1 MDAGEIFVDGENLL
15 TIPEAKMRKIRGKK
29 ISMIFQDPM
38 TSLNPIRSVGDQ
50 ISEAIQL
57 HEKLSKAEI
66 QQRAIEMLEQVG
78 IPGSRYGDYPH
89 QFSGG
94 MKQRVVIA
102 MALAC
107 HPELLLADEPTT
119 ALDVTIQAQ
128 VLDMMNRLKAEYGTS
143 VVMITHDLGVICRNV
158 SAGCR
163 YLCW

>member
-57 HEKLSKAEI
+57 HEKLSKAEEI

-94 MKQRVVIA
+94 MKTASGNRDGAGLSSGVV
-102 MALAC
+102 
-107 HPELLLADEPTT
+107 
-119 ALDVTIQAQ
+119 
-128 VLDMMNRLKAEYGTS
+128 
-143 VVMITHDLGVICRNV
+143 
-158 SAGCR
+158 AGR
-163 YLCW
+163 